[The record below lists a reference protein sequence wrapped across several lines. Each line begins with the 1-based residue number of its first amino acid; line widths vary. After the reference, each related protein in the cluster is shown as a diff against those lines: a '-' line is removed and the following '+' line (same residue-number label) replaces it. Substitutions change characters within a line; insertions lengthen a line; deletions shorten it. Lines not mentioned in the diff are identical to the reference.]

1 MKFRNFDFWSV
12 TLKWVMI
19 FNWNFLQKFAIF
31 ILFTMITMVPIL
43 TSMDVRTLLIISK
56 KEFEKIDSEELFFMR
71 IDQTTILF
79 LFHD

>member
-1 MKFRNFDFWSV
+1 
-12 TLKWVMI
+12 MI

-56 KEFEKIDSEELFFMR
+56 KELRFEKIDSEELFFMR